1 MPRTLSSLVAAV
13 ALCLVAGCGASQTD
27 LNVCNANCDNEKKCG
42 RGTDVSLMNC
52 HTGCN
57 NLAGL
62 HAQADQTLGMN
73 CTNVG
78 QIRQE
83 QLDCL
88 NNSDACSQTALA
100 FCQASASTNN
110 CIKR

>member
-1 MPRTLSSLVAAV
+1 MNRVLRSLVAGV
-13 ALCLVAGCGASQTD
+13 ALCLAAGCGDPPTD
-27 LNVCNANCDNEKKCG
+27 LNICNANCENEKKCG
-42 RGTDVSLMNC
+42 RGTDVSLANC

-73 CTNVG
+73 CTNVP
-78 QIRQE
+78 QIRQQE
-83 QLDCL
+83 LDCL
-88 NNSDACSQTALA
+88 GNTDACSQVALA
-100 FCQASASTNN
+100 ACQATAIGN